1 MYRDAGMIDAC
12 RARSAHRD
20 DLPMLLAWRNHPN
33 VRSFMFSQHEIGFD
47 EHAAWFAKASQDPT
61 RSLLV
66 IEGQDQPLGYVQF
79 ANVAPG
85 GVADWGFYASPDA
98 PGGSGQ
104 KLGRAALD
112 HAFTVLGLHK
122 VCGQAIASNAASIA
136 LHQKL
141 HFVQEG
147 VLRDQQRIEGA
158 YHSLVCFGLLKH
170 EWYGG

>member
-1 MYRDAGMIDAC
+1 MIDSC
-12 RARSAHRD
+12 HVRSAHRD
-20 DLPMLLAWRNHPN
+20 DLPMLLTWRNHPN
-33 VRSFMFSQHEIGFD
+33 VRSFMFSQHEISLD
-47 EHAAWFAKASQDPT
+47 EHAAWFAKASQDTT

-66 IEGQDQPLGYVQF
+66 IEDRKQPLGYVQF
-79 ANVAPG
+79 ANVEPG
-85 GVADWGFYASPDA
+85 GIADWGFYARPDA
-98 PGGSGQ
+98 PPGSGRR
-104 KLGRAALD
+104 LGSAALD

-147 VLRDQQRIEGA
+147 ILRDQQRIEGA

-170 EWYGG
+170 EWCGG

>member
-1 MYRDAGMIDAC
+1 MIDTC
-12 RARSAHRD
+12 RVRPAHHD
-20 DLPMLLAWRNHPN
+20 DLPMLLFWRNHPN
-33 VRSFMFSQHEIGFD
+33 VRTFMFSQHEIGFE
-47 EHAAWFAKASQDPT
+47 EHAAWFAKANQDTT

-66 IEGQDQPLGYVQF
+66 VEDRDQPLGYVQF

-85 GVADWGFYASPDA
+85 GIADWGFYARPEA
-98 PGGSGQ
+98 PRGSGR

-141 HFVQEG
+141 HFRQEG

-158 YHSLVCFGLLKH
+158 YYSLVCFGLLKH
-170 EWYGG
+170 EWFGS